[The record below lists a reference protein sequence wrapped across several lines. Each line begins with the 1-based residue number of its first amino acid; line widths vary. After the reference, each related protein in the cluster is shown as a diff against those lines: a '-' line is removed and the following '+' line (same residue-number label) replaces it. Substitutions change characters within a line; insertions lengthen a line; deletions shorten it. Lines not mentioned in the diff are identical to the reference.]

1 MKRIRRWSLPRLGR
15 RGKILRNLA
24 LTLVLL
30 GLVWGALGCPLPPA
44 LAFRRL
50 ELRYMREPSQIV
62 AQVEQ
67 NGDPFVVGFTPEDA
81 VLGDLEGGFLSFWNR
96 PEEGTGLMVA
106 AGRRNVHAPTT
117 WLVSMDAPEGAVSAR
132 LELELSAWMTKIGS
146 DGESLVLE
154 LPGNRQE
161 GDYWQESWTYSVE
174 GERLPCGEFLF
185 RIDAHDQTPW
195 QNAPG
200 NRVGEQMALAQL
212 GVEDLYTWAEPGREN
227 NPEFL
232 ALATFYDPSGAAV
245 GEARLSPLENTVQG
259 A

>member
-1 MKRIRRWSLPRLGR
+1 MREKQGWSLPRLGR

-44 LAFRRL
+44 LAFHRL

-67 NGDPFVVGFTPEDA
+67 NGDPFVVGFTPEEA
-81 VLGDLEGGFLSFWNR
+81 VLGDLEGGSLTIWNR

-106 AGRRNVHAPTT
+106 AGRRNAYVPTT
-117 WLVSMDAPEGAVSAR
+117 WLLSMGAPEGAVSAR
-132 LELELSAWMTKIGS
+132 LELELSAWMTRIGS
-146 DGESLVLE
+146 DGELLVLD
-154 LPGNRQE
+154 LPGVRD

-174 GERLPCGEFLF
+174 GERLSCGEFLF
-185 RIDAHDQTPW
+185 RVDAQDQTPW

-200 NRVGEQMALAQL
+200 NQVGEQMALAQL
-212 GVEDLYTWAEPGREN
+212 SWEGLYTWAEPGRKH

-245 GEARLSPLENTVQG
+245 GEARLSALENTVQSG
-259 A
+259 